1 MILEWIHKLFDP
13 AHWPGELLLAV
24 LLLIGAIIAEKLL
37 TRWSRKW
44 MDAGQALIDPTVA
57 SFTAQLLKVACFL
70 GALIIYLHLVPGL
83 EKLGTGLLAS
93 AGVVSLVIGLAAQST
108 LGNLVAGFS
117 LVLYRPFGVGD
128 VLTLNT
134 PTGKE
139 TGTVR
144 DFTLG
149 YTKLLTEDGRWIIVP
164 NSVIASNIIIR
175 TPPK

>member
-1 MILEWIHKLFDP
+1 MIFKWIHELFDP
-13 AHWPGELLLAV
+13 AHWPGELLIG
-24 LLLIGAIIAEKLL
+24 LLLLLGAIIAEKLL

-44 MDAGQALIDPTVA
+44 LARAEPLIDPTVA

-83 EKLGTGLLAS
+83 ERLGTGLLAS

-117 LVLYRPFGVGD
+117 LVLYRPFNVGD
-128 VLTLNT
+128 VLTINT

-139 TGTVR
+139 TGTVM

-149 YTKLLTEDGRWIIVP
+149 YTKLLTSDGRWIIAP
-164 NSVIASNIIIR
+164 NSLMASNIIIR
-175 TPPK
+175 MPVK